1 MLIKFDG
8 NKEKLFE
15 FVDNCNK
22 AHSLVNVNKH
32 NILFAI
38 IETKITDHARALIR
52 NRQFCNWKE
61 LKIHLLEIFS
71 NKRTMGQWQ
80 LELNSLRQNSGETIL
95 LYSTKIENCYIK
107 LINSLDDSLTGEALR
122 ACTNLLKMQS
132 LNAFISG
139 LHKDISIL
147 VKSQKPTD
155 QESAVAIALSEE
167 QERKSKLENNS
178 ILHHCEHDSNEQLA
192 LLTLITSEL
201 DKEYS
206 TVIDSILLAKVKLL
220 HPSVIN
226 PTQFITE
233 LTKTINR
240 LPSGSEY
247 PTPTELENAHTLFD
261 LSKIKSNY
269 NSILPNFNILHDD
282 CCKKH
287 SNHNIDEIS
296 IPKIHLNKLDLEE
309 LKVASH
315 KLDDIAKLSENLSKT
330 ENTSR
335 KNSVFSIIVQIVCAI
350 LITYLIFKVIV
361 FLVNRIRNKKNPY
374 DHNNDSRF
382 SEPSRERSLERGK
395 DRGSSKSV
403 CRVYV
408 SNIPYE
414 YRWQDLKDLFRE
426 QVGDVSF
433 VELFVD
439 ESDKPRGCG
448 IVEFSDSE
456 SVKKCLEV
464 MHRFE
469 LKGRKLVIKED
480 FGNQRDKYG
489 NLVGSAASKRARDR
503 DEGRDRFRENRGSG
517 LNTSALSRSSQDL
530 TDGKWGNTYGLSPQ
544 FLDTLG
550 VHVPLINRVFVANL
564 DYKVDKKKL
573 KEVFRLAGRIQRI
586 DLSSDKD
593 GKSRGFAVVEFDHP
607 VEAVQTISMF
617 HNHFLYDRVMTV
629 RMDREGDRSI
639 VKLPDGLKGIGMGLG
654 SNGEPLRDVARN
666 LPSLS
671 NISTQS
677 TAAGAGILGPVPSVS
692 LGIGNALS
700 NLNNVGSSALGSL
713 STNAAVLQAEN
724 LAGVGGLSSN
734 LLANTLGGGDLGLAS
749 LVQNSSL
756 ASLANSGNLGASSLN
771 SSNFN
776 RNELSNNQS
785 GSNYQR
791 QSYLRGGKSQRK
803 VWHLK
808 KKYCQRR

>member
-1 MLIKFDG
+1 MIMT
-8 NKEKLFE
+8 
-15 FVDNCNK
+15 DNERER
-22 AHSLVNVNKH
+22 SR
-32 NILFAI
+32 
-38 IETKITDHARALIR
+38 ERDR
-52 NRQFCNWKE
+52 
-61 LKIHLLEIFS
+61 S
-71 NKRTMGQWQ
+71 KRDR
-80 LELNSLRQNSGETIL
+80 S
-95 LYSTKIENCYIK
+95 
-107 LINSLDDSLTGEALR
+107 
-122 ACTNLLKMQS
+122 
-132 LNAFISG
+132 
-139 LHKDISIL
+139 
-147 VKSQKPTD
+147 
-155 QESAVAIALSEE
+155 
-167 QERKSKLENNS
+167 
-178 ILHHCEHDSNEQLA
+178 
-192 LLTLITSEL
+192 
-201 DKEYS
+201 
-206 TVIDSILLAKVKLL
+206 
-220 HPSVIN
+220 
-226 PTQFITE
+226 
-233 LTKTINR
+233 
-240 LPSGSEY
+240 
-247 PTPTELENAHTLFD
+247 
-261 LSKIKSNY
+261 
-269 NSILPNFNILHDD
+269 
-282 CCKKH
+282 
-287 SNHNIDEIS
+287 
-296 IPKIHLNKLDLEE
+296 
-309 LKVASH
+309 
-315 KLDDIAKLSENLSKT
+315 
-330 ENTSR
+330 
-335 KNSVFSIIVQIVCAI
+335 
-350 LITYLIFKVIV
+350 
-361 FLVNRIRNKKNPY
+361 
-374 DHNNDSRF
+374 SRF

-607 VEAVQTISMF
+607 VEAVQAISMF

-713 STNAAVLQAEN
+713 STNAAVLQAAN

-791 QSYLRGGKSQRK
+791 QSYLSGGNRNYEDKSSFNYNSSDRDNRNTSNSVYSTVNNGSQMLRSSGGTGITGKSSGGYSNKILINNLPPTATYKMLNEKCNEFGDVKQIEDKGNAGILVTFSSEWEAERAISILSK
-803 VWHLK
+803 PCPK
-808 KKYCQRR
+808 